1 MKFTK
6 CVLTSWTWQPLLC
19 WCHAL
24 TRPKI
29 PKGDQPVFPT
39 ERAPQFQFSVYCEL
53 AYFSS
58 YLLSFWNQYSP
69 CFTKLAK
76 KIESQI
82 YSAVKYK
89 TENNFPRKFCIKI
102 SFFLRGVK
110 STSIAVTK
118 TPVLPTLI
126 VYYLGSP
133 ASIDQI
139 YSHWELT
146 KTKADNIRLLP
157 NNLVHKIGI

>member
-1 MKFTK
+1 MRDLFEITNYQCKSNRLLFSNISRTVSYCSFLIEREGMKFTK

-76 KIESQI
+76 K
-82 YSAVKYK
+82 
-89 TENNFPRKFCIKI
+89 NW
-102 SFFLRGVK
+102 
-110 STSIAVTK
+110 VT
-118 TPVLPTLI
+118 
-126 VYYLGSP
+126 
-133 ASIDQI
+133 
-139 YSHWELT
+139 
-146 KTKADNIRLLP
+146 
-157 NNLVHKIGI
+157 NLFRSEIQNWK

>member
-53 AYFSS
+53 AYFFSC
-58 YLLSFWNQYSP
+58 LLSFWNQDFP
-69 CFTKLAK
+69 CFTIFVK
-76 KIESQI
+76 KNRVTNLFRSEI
-82 YSAVKYK
+82 K
-89 TENNFPRKFCIKI
+89 NNFPRKFCIMI